1 MKQTIKQTIGKLLT
15 AVAFA
20 AILGGTVFA
29 LPFRPEA
36 DKNFEK
42 SAKKLWTKSF
52 VKVEKM
58 ALKNKGGMVE
68 AINQGNFLLGHYMV
82 RTSYDAYFEDFEGVA
97 GDLEFLIEAFQ
108 GQPEAFELENLLKS
122 VTDGTANAEEIYA
135 AMKSVEGSYR
145 DQLSD
150 EQKWFFDYGEWT
162 TCLIG
167 DTVIKEDEYIF
178 EDLDALQR
186 MAEDAPPEVAKEIL
200 EPVTLLAEYSEQDS
214 FTDEDYEELRSGAFN
229 IFDLVFGE
237 E

>member
-1 MKQTIKQTIGKLLT
+1 MKKIIKQTLGKLLT

-29 LPFRPEA
+29 LPVRPEA
-36 DKNFEK
+36 DKNIER

-68 AINQGNFLLGHYMV
+68 EINQGNFLLGHYIV
-82 RTSYDAYFEDFEGVA
+82 RTSYDAYFGDFDGVA

-108 GQPEAFELENLLKS
+108 GQPNAVELEKLLKS
-122 VTDGTANAEEIYA
+122 VTDGTADLEQILEGMI
-135 AMKSVEGSYR
+135 SVEDSYR

-150 EQKWFFDYGEWT
+150 EQKWFFDYGEWAT
-162 TCLIG
+162 SLIG
-167 DTVIKEDEYIF
+167 DTVIKEDEAIF
-178 EDLDALQR
+178 VDLDALQS
-186 MAEDAPPEVAKEIL
+186 MAEDAPPEIAKEIL
-200 EPVTLLAEYSEQDS
+200 EPVSALAEFSEQDS
-214 FTDEDYEELRSGAFN
+214 FTDQDYEELRSGAFN